1 MEIPDY
7 ATTHMPPSPPSAIL
21 VQFGKAV
28 RQQREKLK
36 MSQQTAAES
45 AGLSIT
51 YFGKVER
58 AQVNVS
64 LANVDKICRALKCR
78 PVDLLR

>member
-1 MEIPDY
+1 
-7 ATTHMPPSPPSAIL
+7 MPPPPAIL

-28 RQQREKLK
+28 RQQREKLGL
-36 MSQQTAAES
+36 SQQTAAEN

-64 LANVDKICRALKCR
+64 LANVEKIARALKCR
-78 PVDLLR
+78 PTDLL